1 MVTAVVVDAMV
12 IEVSES
18 LSEEDLMHHELQC
31 DIQRLD
37 LPLVQ
42 RNAEKLHHVHCCMVL
57 VWVSMLV
64 KLKTRFYPCR
74 KYLLALATHGNLH

>member
-18 LSEEDLMHHELQC
+18 LSEEDVMHRKFQC

-57 VWVSMLV
+57 V
-64 KLKTRFYPCR
+64 
-74 KYLLALATHGNLH
+74 

>member
-18 LSEEDLMHHELQC
+18 LSEEDLMHHEFQC

-42 RNAEKLHHVHCCMVL
+42 RNAEKLHDVA
-57 VWVSMLV
+57 
-64 KLKTRFYPCR
+64 LKVR
-74 KYLLALATHGNLH
+74 A